1 MLKPVANCKH
11 YDAKR
16 FKHEPPRFCCH
27 GAKVELNELNIP
39 YELMRLW
46 SCNDVDAKHFHNN
59 IRFFNGDFS
68 FTSLYWR
75 LNSATTSMKNSD
87 IYTFCAHG

>member
-1 MLKPVANCKH
+1 MMTMSKTMTLRKTRLLSLKYLTDTKKVYSNMPTDTHMLKLVANCKH

-39 YELMRLW
+39 YELYEALVM
-46 SCNDVDAKHFHNN
+46 
-59 IRFFNGDFS
+59 
-68 FTSLYWR
+68 
-75 LNSATTSMKNSD
+75 
-87 IYTFCAHG
+87 